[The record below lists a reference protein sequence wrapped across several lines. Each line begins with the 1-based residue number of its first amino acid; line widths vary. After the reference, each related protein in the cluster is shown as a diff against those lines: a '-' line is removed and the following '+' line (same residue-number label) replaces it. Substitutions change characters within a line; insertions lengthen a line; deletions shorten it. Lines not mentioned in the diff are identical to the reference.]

1 MYCKWLFLCLYM
13 QWTRKV
19 LQRKESQSSTETC
32 VLYKNRRKT
41 ISTVVC
47 ALVTIFSR
55 SVKAEVHN
63 TLLFLVSRLLSSSL
77 PLIQM
82 VPRRSGLEQGSSHLC
97 PVNTGPLV
105 SFSTHRAAPPAVRRT
120 DRHQR
125 ARQAPMY
132 VEYMDREIISPE
144 KGKVDLWSQ
153 FMWTDVRSLI
163 G

>member
-13 QWTRKV
+13 YWTRKV

-32 VLYKNRRKT
+32 GLQKNRRET

-47 ALVTIFSR
+47 ALVTISSR
-55 SVKAEVHN
+55 SVKAQVHN
-63 TLLFLVSRLLSSSL
+63 ALLFLVSRLLSSSL

-105 SFSTHRAAPPAVRRT
+105 SFSTHRAVPPAVRQT
-120 DRHQR
+120 D
-125 ARQAPMY
+125 RQAPMY

-144 KGKVDLWSQ
+144 KGKADLWSQ